1 MKKFLTYWSFTLLTA
16 TLFAGTNPPPH
27 KIIHLNTAI
36 FVAHLEGV
44 VQKTGLNIGDI
55 APNIE
60 MAGVDGKTLSLY
72 SLRGRVVLIDFW
84 ASWCG
89 PCRYENPNVVAAYE
103 KYKTAK
109 FKSAKGFEVFSVS
122 LDQSKDAWVKA
133 IEQDKLSWKYH
144 VSDLQKWNN
153 KAAALYGV
161 NSIPYSVLIDENGVI
176 IGKNLRGENLHIEID
191 KLVAKF

>member
-1 MKKFLTYWSFTLLTA
+1 MKKIISSIFLGIISLSAILA
-16 TLFAGTNPPPH
+16 NGNPPPT
-27 KIIHLNTAI
+27 KVLSLNMAI
-36 FVAHLEGV
+36 AMISIE
-44 VQKTGLNIGDI
+44 QKTGLNIGDV

-60 MAGVDGKTLSLY
+60 MAGVDGKNLNLN
-72 SLRGRVVLIDFW
+72 SLRGKVVLIDFW

-103 KYKTAK
+103 KYRNAK

-122 LDQSKDAWVKA
+122 LDQSKEAWVKA

-153 KAAALYGV
+153 KDL
-161 NSIPYSVLIDENGVI
+161 ND
-176 IGKNLRGENLHIEID
+176 
-191 KLVAKF
+191 

>member
-1 MKKFLTYWSFTLLTA
+1 MKKIISSIFLVIISLSA
-16 TLFAGTNPPPH
+16 IFANRNPPPT
-27 KIIHLNTAI
+27 KVISLNLAI
-36 FVAHLEGV
+36 AMISIE
-44 VQKTGLNIGDI
+44 QKTGLNIGDV

-60 MAGVDGKTLSLY
+60 MASVDGKNLSLN
-72 SLRGRVVLIDFW
+72 SLRGKVVLIDFW

-103 KYKTAK
+103 KYKNAK

-122 LDQSKDAWVKA
+122 LDQSKEAWIKA
-133 IEQDKLSWKYH
+133 IEQDKLNWKYH

-161 NSIPYSVLIDENGVI
+161 NSIPFSVLIDENGVI
-176 IGKNLRGENLHIEID
+176 VGKNLRGDALHIEID
-191 KLVAKF
+191 KLVSKF